1 MNVNIDVQ
9 DSRVDFEEFNNSN
22 DNVYSVFVL
31 YISSRSREKEF
42 TNFWQDDWIRRYQFL
57 HTIHVAESWGR
68 SLFGMMKSSGPVN
81 GHIGAP
87 QSQLDRGIER
97 PTGNELT

>member
-42 TNFWQDDWIRRYQFL
+42 TNFWQDD
-57 HTIHVAESWGR
+57 
-68 SLFGMMKSSGPVN
+68 
-81 GHIGAP
+81 
-87 QSQLDRGIER
+87 
-97 PTGNELT
+97 